1 MSKSAAIAHRR
12 SGLSRHW
19 QSPRWAQTC
28 IVLAE
33 RYHHHTTPSHIEIS
47 ISPSFPLALSRPAR
61 THRLDLGVVL
71 KHDLVLVVDVA
82 KLLLGDI
89 HPGPG
94 DIVDFSFLQ
103 LFIEVVDG
111 LVEPG
116 SFDLG
121 LDKQQ
126 DRDQISPCFVGY
138 SSMYGEID
146 APSRPSR

>member
-1 MSKSAAIAHRR
+1 MGTNLYCTCGTLSSSHYTQSHRNQHIAHR
-12 SGLSRHW
+12 
-19 QSPRWAQTC
+19 P
-28 IVLAE
+28 
-33 RYHHHTTPSHIEIS
+33 
-47 ISPSFPLALSRPAR
+47 SRPAR
-61 THRLDLGVVL
+61 TYRFDLGVVL

-103 LFIEVVDG
+103 LFVEVVDG

-121 LDKQQ
+121 LDRQQ
-126 DRDQISPCFVGY
+126 DRD
-138 SSMYGEID
+138 
-146 APSRPSR
+146 